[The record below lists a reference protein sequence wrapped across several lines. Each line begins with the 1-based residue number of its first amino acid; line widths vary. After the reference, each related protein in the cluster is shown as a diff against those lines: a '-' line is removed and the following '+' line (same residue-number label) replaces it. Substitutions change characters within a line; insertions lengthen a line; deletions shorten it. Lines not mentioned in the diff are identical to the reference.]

1 MPEHIATVVTPWLN
15 HRELERDYWAAMRA
29 ANARVLVIDNG
40 SQPRL
45 PNGVRSE
52 TNLGF
57 SAACNLG
64 LHHAHTDAVLFL
76 NNDIRATSA
85 DWLATIEDA
94 LEPGVLVGSN
104 LRYDSHADVDGEP
117 FPYLDG
123 WCLAGMRADL
133 LALGGWDETLAE
145 PSYYGDNL
153 LCLEARLAGFAL
165 REVRVGL
172 EHLTNRT
179 AGPSTDENVRAA
191 TMANRERYIARARAA
206 IEEGNKWH

>member
-1 MPEHIATVVTPWLN
+1 MTSVTVVTPWLE
-15 HRELERDYWAAMRA
+15 HRELERDFWAAMRV

-40 SQPRL
+40 SQPSL
-45 PNGVRSE
+45 PNAVRSE

-64 LHHAHTDAVLFL
+64 LALAATDAVLFL
-76 NNDIRATSA
+76 NNDIRATST
-85 DWLATIEDA
+85 DWLTTIEAA
-94 LEPGVLVGSN
+94 LEPGVLVGAN
-104 LRYDSHADVDGEP
+104 LRYDAHAEVDGCL

-133 LALGGWDETLAE
+133 LALGGWDETFDE
-145 PSYYGDNL
+145 PSYYGDND
-153 LCLEARLAGFAL
+153 LCLRARLAGFSL

-179 AGPSTDENVRAA
+179 AGPSTDERVRAA
-191 TMANRERYIARARAA
+191 TLANRERYLERAHAA
-206 IEEGNKWH
+206 LSH